1 MANFTAAD
9 VKALRDR
16 LGTGMMDSKNALV
29 EADGDLEKAVE
40 LLRLKGAKNNAK
52 RADRSTSEGLVAA
65 VENGGTATMIE
76 LACETD
82 FVAKSD
88 KFVNLAETVL
98 TAVSAARAGTV
109 EESLATPSTGSG
121 REAGDQTVA
130 QLIEG
135 ESAVLGEKVELRR
148 VVSID
153 AEAFSI
159 YLHRTSK
166 DLPPQ
171 VGVVVGYTG
180 SDAET
185 ARSVAQHIAF
195 ADPQYLT
202 RDQVPAGVVEK
213 EREIVTEISRNE
225 GKPEA
230 ALPKIVEG
238 RIGAF
243 FKQVALLDQDYAKD
257 NKLTIGQVLTDAGL
271 TVTGFARF
279 KVGA

>member
-29 EADGDLEKAVE
+29 EADGDMEKAIE

-88 KFVNLAETVL
+88 KFMNLADAVL
-98 TAVSAARAGTV
+98 TAAAAAGAGSV
-109 EESLATPSTGSG
+109 DEALAAQ
-121 REAGDQTVA
+121 AGERTVA
-130 QLIEG
+130 ELIEQD
-135 ESAVLGEKVELRR
+135 SAVLGEKVELRR
-148 VVSID
+148 IVSVD
-153 AEAFSI
+153 ADAFAI

-171 VGVVVGYTG
+171 VGVVVGYSG
-180 SDAET
+180 ADADT

-195 ADPQYLT
+195 ADPQYMN
-202 RDQVPAGVVEK
+202 RDEVPSDVVDK

-243 FKQVALLDQDYAKD
+243 FKQVSLIDQDYAKD
-257 NKLTIGQVLTDAGL
+257 NKLTIGQVLKDAGV

>member
-29 EADGDLEKAVE
+29 EADGDMEKAIE

-65 VENGGTATMIE
+65 VESGGVATMIE
-76 LACETD
+76 TACETD
-82 FVAKSD
+82 FVAKAD
-88 KFVNLAETVL
+88 KFVNLAEAVL
-98 TAVSAARAGTV
+98 TGAAAAQVGSVDEALAAQAG
-109 EESLATPSTGSG
+109 S
-121 REAGDQTVA
+121 QTVGE
-130 QLIEG
+130 LIEQD
-135 ESAVLGEKVELRR
+135 SAILGEKVELTR
-148 VVSID
+148 VASIKAD
-153 AEAFSI
+153 AFEI

-171 VGVVVGYTG
+171 VGVIVGYTG
-180 SDAET
+180 SDAEV

-195 ADPQYLT
+195 ADPQYLS
-202 RDQVPAGVVEK
+202 RDEVPADIVEK

-230 ALPKIVEG
+230 ALAKIVEG

-257 NKLTIGQVLTDAGL
+257 NKLSIDQVLKNAGI

>member
-29 EADGDLEKAVE
+29 EADGDFEKAVE

-88 KFVNLAETVL
+88 KFVNLAEAVL
-98 TAVSAARAGTV
+98 TAASAARAGSV
-109 EESLATPSTGSG
+109 EEALAAP
-121 REAGDQTVA
+121 AGGKTVA
-130 QLIEG
+130 QLIE
-135 ESAVLGEKVELRR
+135 EDSAVLGEKVELRR
-148 VVSID
+148 VVSVD

-180 SDAET
+180 SDADT

-202 RDQVPAGVVEK
+202 RDEVPADIVEK

-257 NKLTIGQVLTDAGL
+257 NKLTIGQVLKDAGL

>member
-88 KFVNLAETVL
+88 KFVGLSEAVL
-98 TAVSAARAGTV
+98 TAASAARAGTV
-109 EESLATPSTGSG
+109 EEALAAQ
-121 REAGDQTVA
+121 AGDQTVA
-130 QLIEG
+130 ALIEG

-202 RDQVPAGVVEK
+202 RDQVPADVVEK

-257 NKLTIGQVLTDAGL
+257 NKLTIGQVLADAGL